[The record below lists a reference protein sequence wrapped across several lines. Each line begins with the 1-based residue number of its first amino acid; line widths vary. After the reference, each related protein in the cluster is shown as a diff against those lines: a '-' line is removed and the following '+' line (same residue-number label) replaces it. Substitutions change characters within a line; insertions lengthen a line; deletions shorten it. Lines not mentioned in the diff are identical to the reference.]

1 MQKAIHLDPV
11 GQHFTGE
18 GQNFFRLADLQPL
31 KLQDSIVSL
40 WKSLFDYYLEVK
52 STNIKV

>member
-1 MQKAIHLDPV
+1 MQMPV

-18 GQNFFRLADLQPL
+18 GLNFFGLADLQPL

-52 STNIKV
+52 SANIKV